1 MWLIRL
7 HKPIS
12 HAREL
17 LLCYTSKKVISKL
30 HKLLI
35 TRATTQAQYIYESK
49 YKLVYGDRKP
59 MGRWWHNDFYPE
71 VHLVA
76 TKLVPIVSTTHLVV
90 WRLISIT
97 HQAHMLGTA
106 RTYPQ
111 VRIAQWHAL
120 LVLLFMAP
128 TGWARYPSQIL
139 LWSHAKASHGLHN
152 GERNLQDV

>member
-1 MWLIRL
+1 MWLTRL

-35 TRATTQAQYIYESK
+35 TRATTQAQYIYIYESK

-59 MGRWWHNDFYPE
+59 TRRWWHDDFYPE

-76 TKLVPIVSTTHLVV
+76 TKLVPVVSTTHLVV
-90 WRLISIT
+90 RRLIGIT
-97 HQAHMLGTA
+97 RQAHTLGTA

-111 VRIAQWHAL
+111 VRVAQWHAL
-120 LVLLFMAP
+120 LVLLFTAP
-128 TGWARYPSQIL
+128 AGWARYPSQIL
-139 LWSHAKASHGLHN
+139 LWIHA
-152 GERNLQDV
+152 